1 MLDIRNGPSREP
13 NGTIHPARPGASR
26 LAGTA
31 GRGNTMSMY
40 GITAYEYVF
49 GPIVAVAAI
58 GLFVLVLK
66 WANRRGTSLVAARP
80 RRGAEDEYGMLV
92 PLTSPTTYIE
102 GEIQRRTLEE
112 AGIRANLVYTLA
124 GPRVMVWPDD
134 ERRAR
139 ELIAQQQR

>member
-1 MLDIRNGPSREP
+1 
-13 NGTIHPARPGASR
+13 
-26 LAGTA
+26 
-31 GRGNTMSMY
+31 MSMY

-66 WANRRGTSLVAARP
+66 WANRRGTSLVAARAA
-80 RRGAEDEYGMLV
+80 RGGGRIRDAGA
-92 PLTSPTTYIE
+92 LTSPRPTSR

-112 AGIRANLVYTLA
+112 AGHPGQPRVHAG